1 MKGFKWLITVL
12 LTSVLLYQVAFAQD
26 AGNKGAEVNKDT
38 TTTKNWEFSLAPVYL
53 WAASTEGEM
62 TVRGI
67 EVDVEES
74 FSDIIENF
82 DGGIISH
89 FEGVYK
95 QKFGFFA
102 DLVLIKLN
110 PKDDQTAIGNIRIDY
125 KEVLAELGGFYRYT
139 TGDHTLDGMV
149 GMRYSYIEGE
159 LNLPDPLPDV
169 KEDVNWIDPFFG
181 LRWWFKVAER
191 WHLRLRGDVGG
202 FGAGSDLAWNLIG
215 LIDYQP
221 WKYVALGAGYR
232 VYYQDYSKGK
242 NERGREIFAIDST
255 MHGPILGLDIRW

>member
-1 MKGFKWLITVL
+1 MKRFKWVI
-12 LTSVLLYQVAFAQD
+12 SVLVVLVVMCPVAFAQETTNTSD
-26 AGNKGAEVNKDT
+26 KNKTEAT
-38 TTTKNWEFSLAPVYL
+38 ATKNWQFSLAPIYL

-67 EVDVEES
+67 EADVEES
-74 FSDIIENF
+74 FSDIMENF

-89 FEGVYK
+89 FETVYK
-95 QKFGFFA
+95 QRFGLFA

-139 TGDHTLDGMV
+139 TGDHTLDGLV

-159 LNLPDPLPDV
+159 LNLPDPLQDL

-181 LRWWFKVAER
+181 LRWWFRVAER
-191 WHLRLRGDVGG
+191 WNLRFRGDVGG
-202 FGAGSDLAWNLIG
+202 FGAGSDLAWNLVG

-221 WKYVALGAGYR
+221 WKHVGLAAGYR

-242 NERGREIFAIDST
+242 NERGREIFAIEST